1 MKMATGWERL
11 MLVTGLSHSLAG
23 HFLVLLL
30 AELVDLIAAR
40 CSRFSLMMSIT
51 SCHSH
56 CGQQQMQARL

>member
-1 MKMATGWERL
+1 MEMATGT
-11 MLVTGLSHSLAG
+11 VNAGNGSLSLSGRPLSSAPFGRAG
-23 HFLVLLL
+23 
-30 AELVDLIAAR
+30 R